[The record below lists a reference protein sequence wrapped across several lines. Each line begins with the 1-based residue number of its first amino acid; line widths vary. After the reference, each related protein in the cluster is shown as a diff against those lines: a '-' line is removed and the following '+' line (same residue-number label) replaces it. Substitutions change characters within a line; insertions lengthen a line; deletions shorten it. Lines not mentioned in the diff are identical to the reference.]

1 MDAPWWETG
10 GQGGK
15 RGEEEYMK
23 RPTRNGT
30 ARAPSADGKLS
41 IGLHLII
48 FPDAIS
54 SIGMNDVQNLF
65 PLYINSIFCLFYV
78 IFFSIST
85 RILNKRERE
94 KEDNQMRKKSFWF
107 NFLFW
112 IRLAESKKEN
122 EKKVIIRQ
130 ACIVA

>member
-1 MDAPWWETG
+1 MRLDEKQEAKVERG
-10 GQGGK
+10 
-15 RGEEEYMK
+15 GEEKYMK

-107 NFLFW
+107 NFLF
-112 IRLAESKKEN
+112 
-122 EKKVIIRQ
+122 
-130 ACIVA
+130 